1 MNQAALL
8 DGLLALTAFW
18 LAAVAW
24 QRHPAL
30 RLGSL
35 LLGAAATLGALR
47 FSGLLAL
54 PQWHQYFS
62 LLGAGAGLPLVAV
75 ALVAPDSAVARQP
88 RYAWILT
95 CGACVVCTVLVVVL
109 QVKVW
114 SAATALG
121 AAVTLV
127 VVGGW
132 RRQAVLALAGL
143 CMLVALL
150 LFASKAPV
158 PLLAP
163 GDVLHLGLAAALW
176 LVGWHH
182 RALPATILAGQAAES
197 PACPTHS
204 PPLKPRTTMP
214 RAICGSERPESG

>member
-88 RYAWILT
+88 RYAWILA

-121 AAVTLV
+121 AAVAVLV
-127 VVGGW
+127 ASSR
-132 RRQAVLALAGL
+132 RRQIGLALAGS
-143 CMLVALL
+143 CMLAALL
-150 LFASKAPV
+150 LFALKTRV
-158 PLLAP
+158 PFLAP
-163 GDVLHLGLAAALW
+163 GDVLHLGLAVALL
-176 LVGWHH
+176 LVSWHH
-182 RALPATILAGQAAES
+182 RRRG
-197 PACPTHS
+197 
-204 PPLKPRTTMP
+204 RM
-214 RAICGSERPESG
+214 